1 MKWGNVKQK
10 HSGTFMHIY
19 AYSGIFRHIQTYS
32 DIIKHIQSYSGII
45 QAFSKPSA
53 NSSIFRTL
61 VYLESWHIQNMRH
74 IQNPGIPKSLAHSES
89 ETSSES

>member
-1 MKWGNVKQK
+1 
-10 HSGTFMHIY
+10 MHIH
-19 AYSGIFRHIQTYS
+19 AQSGILRHIQTYS

-53 NSSIFRTL
+53 NSGIFRTL
-61 VYLESWHIQNMRH
+61 VYSESWHIQKKRY
-74 IQNPGIPKSLAHSES
+74 IQKPGISKFLAYSES